1 MEMNRSFGPAAILG
15 DDGTVQ
21 ICCVTKSTYCFLLV
35 GGKCTD
41 QKPAR
46 EIEDQK
52 NTPDWCK
59 YKAQTRADVEAA
71 RDFDRMGLTDLN
83 RSELMNLMKDVP
95 EQFRARHK
103 DKLIPLNQYNT
114 EMMRVA
120 IRKMRLAEEAAA

>member
-1 MEMNRSFGPAAILG
+1 MNRSFGPAAILS

-21 ICCVTKSTYCFLLV
+21 ICCATRSTYCFLLV

-46 EIEDQK
+46 QIDDHK
-52 NTPDWCK
+52 HTPDWCK

-83 RSELMNLMKDVP
+83 RSELMKLMKEVP
-95 EQFRARHK
+95 EQFRAKHK
-103 DKLIPLNQYNT
+103 DKVIPLNEYNT